1 MQLIIEMTINGVM
14 LATSMMLVGLG
25 FTLLHSILRIVNL
38 AHGEFYMLA
47 AMLVWYA
54 MSSYHLSYP
63 VAILIS
69 MAIVIAFGLV
79 VERYALRRFRGD
91 LLSGLIVSM
100 GLVFILQQ
108 GSLLFF
114 GTETKNIPSAFP
126 GSLAFAGVQVSK
138 ERVMI
143 SLISLAIIAVLIVFV
158 NRFKAG
164 RAMRAVAQDEDA
176 ARLQGVS
183 IRYISTLI
191 MALACGLGAVAGG
204 LMAPVFMIVPTMGL
218 PFLLKTVI
226 AITLGGIGSI
236 GGAVLG
242 ALIVGMVESY
252 VSTLISIEIAYIVL
266 FGILA
271 LILVVKPG
279 GFFGTPYEYV

>member
-1 MQLIIEMTINGVM
+1 MQLIMEMTINGMM

-25 FTLLHSILRIVNL
+25 FTLLHSILRVVNL

-47 AMLVWYA
+47 AMLVWYFT
-54 MSSYHLSYP
+54 STYHLSYP
-63 VAILIS
+63 LTILIS
-69 MAIVIAFGLV
+69 MAIVIAFGLL
-79 VERYALRRFRGD
+79 VERYTLRKFRGD

-108 GSLLFF
+108 GALLTF
-114 GTETKNIPSAFP
+114 GTETKNLSSAFP
-126 GSLAFAGVQVSK
+126 GTVTLAGIQISK
-138 ERVMI
+138 ERVVI
-143 SLISLAIIAVLIVFV
+143 SLISLVVITVLLLFV
-158 NRFKAG
+158 NYFKAG

-183 IRYISTLI
+183 IRYICTLT
-191 MALACGLGAVAGG
+191 MALACGLGAIAGG

-218 PFLLKTVI
+218 PFLLKTII

-236 GGAVLG
+236 GGAILG
-242 ALIVGMVESY
+242 SIIVGMVESY
-252 VSTLISIEIAYIVL
+252 FSTLIAIEVAYIVL
-266 FGILA
+266 FGILS
-271 LILVVKPG
+271 LILIVRPG

>member
-1 MQLIIEMTINGVM
+1 MQLIMEMTINGMM

-25 FTLLHSILRIVNL
+25 FTLLHSILRVVNL

-47 AMLVWYA
+47 AMLVWYFT
-54 MSSYHLSYP
+54 STYHLSYP
-63 VAILIS
+63 LTILIS
-69 MAIVIAFGLV
+69 MAIVIAFGLF
-79 VERYALRRFRGD
+79 VERFALRKFRGD

-108 GSLLFF
+108 GALLTF
-114 GTETKNIPSAFP
+114 GTETKNLPSAFP
-126 GSLAFAGVQVSK
+126 GTVTLAGIQISK
-138 ERVMI
+138 ERVVI
-143 SLISLAIIAVLIVFV
+143 SLISLVVITVLLLFV

-164 RAMRAVAQDEDA
+164 RAMRAVAQDEEA

-183 IRYISTLI
+183 IRYICTLT
-191 MALACGLGAVAGG
+191 MALACGLGAIAGG

-218 PFLLKTVI
+218 PFLLKTII

-236 GGAVLG
+236 GGAILG
-242 ALIVGMVESY
+242 SIIVGMVESY
-252 VSTLISIEIAYIVL
+252 FSTLIAIEVAYIVL
-266 FGILA
+266 FGILS
-271 LILVVKPG
+271 LILIVRPG